1 MSDAQIQPG
10 AGTGPAE
17 PHPIDAV
24 LAALRA
30 VPDSVLRDLEPA
42 TLYVP
47 PPNLP
52 QAATEHGK

>member
-1 MSDAQIQPG
+1 MSDAQIPS
-10 AGTGPAE
+10 AADAGPAE

-30 VPDSVLRDLEPA
+30 VPDAVLRDLEPA
-42 TLYVP
+42 TMYVP

-52 QAATEHGK
+52 QAAPDDAR